1 LTVQRDN
8 SLVFI
13 NPGDYSGYKMVSD
26 NSLTGGRKNSTTNF
40 SADNSFLQMGDD
52 IATAFYQKYE
62 PKDVLGRGASST
74 VRRCIQK
81 ETGEQFAVKIIDVS
95 QQGQHIDADGLD
107 VREQTFREVQILRMV
122 QGHENIIELVD
133 VFESSTYIFLVFE
146 LCNHGELF
154 DYLTTQVTLSEKSA
168 RRIMKQIF
176 AAVRHC
182 HSKHIVHRDIKPE
195 NILLDKDHNVKLTDF
210 GFAKVIHPGERLF
223 EVCGTPGYLAPEL
236 LRSGMV
242 ERDECNGYGIEVD
255 IWACRVILYTLLV
268 GFPPFWHRKQLLMLR
283 SIMEGRYSFSN
294 TEWMEVTQAPKDL
307 ISKILVVDY
316 ESRPSVDQCLN
327 HEFFRY
333 RRDSMSKPS
342 AFKPRLQFK
351 RLINCVRFIIRL
363 TRLKSTPQPISLRTV
378 HLDPY
383 RVRTLRK
390 QIDGAAFRI
399 YGHWVKKND
408 GQNRAAMFEHIP
420 KVDVGHK
427 PSLESEIKRAVFFLQ
442 AAQQS

>member
-1 LTVQRDN
+1 
-8 SLVFI
+8 
-13 NPGDYSGYKMVSD
+13 MVSD
-26 NSLTGGRKNSTTNF
+26 TTPRRSRNNSLH
-40 SADNSFLQMGDD
+40 AYQMGDD
-52 IATAFYQKYE
+52 IATAFYQRYE

-74 VRRCIQK
+74 VRRCILK

-95 QQGQHIDADGLD
+95 QQKLIDADGLD
-107 VREQTFREVQILRMV
+107 IREQTFREVAILRMV

-146 LCNHGELF
+146 LCPHGELF
-154 DYLTTQVTLSEKSA
+154 DYLTTQVTLSEKNA

-176 AAVRHC
+176 EAVRYC
-182 HSKHIVHRDIKPE
+182 HSKNIVHRDIKPE
-195 NILLDKDHNVKLTDF
+195 NILLDKEYNVKLTDF
-210 GFAKVIHPGERLF
+210 GFAKTIDPGERLY

-242 ERDECNGYGIEVD
+242 ERDECDGYGIEVD
-255 IWACRVILYTLLV
+255 IWACGVILYTLLV
-268 GFPPFWHRKQLLMLR
+268 GFPPFWHRKQLLMIR
-283 SIMEGRYSFSN
+283 SIMEARYSFSN
-294 TEWMEVTQAPKDL
+294 TEWREVTQAPKDL

-316 ESRPSVDQCLN
+316 QQRPSVEKCLH

-333 RRDSMSKPS
+333 RRDSVTPASS
-342 AFKPRLQFK
+342 FKPRVYFK
-351 RLINCVRFIIRL
+351 RIIVCVRFTIRL
-363 TRLKSTPQPISLRTV
+363 RRLKATPQPISLRTV

-408 GQNRAAMFEHIP
+408 GQNRAAMFEHSP
-420 KVDVGHK
+420 KVDVGQK
-427 PSLESEIKRAVFFLQ
+427 PSLENEIKRAVFFLQ
-442 AAQQS
+442 AAQQQC

>member
-1 LTVQRDN
+1 
-8 SLVFI
+8 
-13 NPGDYSGYKMVSD
+13 MVSD
-26 NSLTGGRKNSTTNF
+26 TTPRRSRNNSLH
-40 SADNSFLQMGDD
+40 AYQMGDD
-52 IATAFYQKYE
+52 IATAFYQRYE

-74 VRRCIQK
+74 VRRCILK

-95 QQGQHIDADGLD
+95 QQKLIDADGLD
-107 VREQTFREVQILRMV
+107 IREQTFREVAILRMV

-146 LCNHGELF
+146 LCPHGELF
-154 DYLTTQVTLSEKSA
+154 DYLTTQVTLSEKNA

-176 AAVRHC
+176 EAVRYC
-182 HSKHIVHRDIKPE
+182 HSKNIVHRDIKPE
-195 NILLDKDHNVKLTDF
+195 NILLDKEYNVKLTDF
-210 GFAKVIHPGERLF
+210 GFAKTIDPGERLY

-242 ERDECNGYGIEVD
+242 ERDECDGYGIEVD
-255 IWACRVILYTLLV
+255 IWACGVILYTLLV
-268 GFPPFWHRKQLLMLR
+268 GFPPFWHRKQLLMIR
-283 SIMEGRYSFSN
+283 SIMEARYSFSN
-294 TEWMEVTQAPKDL
+294 TEWREVTQAPKDL

-316 ESRPSVDQCLN
+316 QQRPSVEKCLH

-333 RRDSMSKPS
+333 RRDSVTPASS
-342 AFKPRLQFK
+342 FKPRVYFK
-351 RLINCVRFIIRL
+351 RIIVCVRFTIRL
-363 TRLKSTPQPISLRTV
+363 RRLKATPQPISLRTV

-408 GQNRAAMFEHIP
+408 GQNRAAMFEHSP
-420 KVDVGHK
+420 KVDVGQK

-442 AAQQS
+442 AAQQQS

>member
-1 LTVQRDN
+1 
-8 SLVFI
+8 
-13 NPGDYSGYKMVSD
+13 MVSD
-26 NSLTGGRKNSTTNF
+26 TTPRRSRNNSLH
-40 SADNSFLQMGDD
+40 AYQMGDD
-52 IATAFYQKYE
+52 IATAFYQRYE

-74 VRRCIQK
+74 VRRCILK

-95 QQGQHIDADGLD
+95 QQKLIDADGLD
-107 VREQTFREVQILRMV
+107 IREQTFREVAILRMV

-146 LCNHGELF
+146 LCPHGELF
-154 DYLTTQVTLSEKSA
+154 DYLTTQVTLSEKNA

-176 AAVRHC
+176 EAVRYC
-182 HSKHIVHRDIKPE
+182 HSKNIVHRDIKPE
-195 NILLDKDHNVKLTDF
+195 NILLDKEYNVKLTDF
-210 GFAKVIHPGERLF
+210 GFAKTIDPGERLY

-242 ERDECNGYGIEVD
+242 ERDECDGYGIEVD
-255 IWACRVILYTLLV
+255 IWACGVILYTLLV
-268 GFPPFWHRKQLLMLR
+268 GFPPFWHRKQLLMIR
-283 SIMEGRYSFSN
+283 SIMEARYSFSN
-294 TEWMEVTQAPKDL
+294 TEWREVTQAPKDL

-316 ESRPSVDQCLN
+316 QQRPSVEKCLH

-333 RRDSMSKPS
+333 RRDSVTPASS
-342 AFKPRLQFK
+342 FKPRVYFK
-351 RLINCVRFIIRL
+351 RIIVCVRFTIRL
-363 TRLKSTPQPISLRTV
+363 RRLKATPQPISLRTV

-408 GQNRAAMFEHIP
+408 GQNRAAMFEHSP
-420 KVDVGHK
+420 KVDVGQK

-442 AAQQS
+442 AAQQQC

>member
-1 LTVQRDN
+1 
-8 SLVFI
+8 
-13 NPGDYSGYKMVSD
+13 MVSD

-182 HSKHIVHRDIKPE
+182 HSKNIVHRDIKPE

-255 IWACRVILYTLLV
+255 IWACGVILYTLLV

-333 RRDSMSKPS
+333 RRDSMTKPS

-408 GQNRAAMFEHIP
+408 GQNRAAMFEHSP